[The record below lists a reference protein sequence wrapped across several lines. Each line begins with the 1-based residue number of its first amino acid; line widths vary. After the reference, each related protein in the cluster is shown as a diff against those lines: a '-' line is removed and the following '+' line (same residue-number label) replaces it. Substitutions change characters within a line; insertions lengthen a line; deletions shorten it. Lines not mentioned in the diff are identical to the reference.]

1 MNTESNKEKWIKM
14 VNDTL
19 TMGGKSKIT
28 INKYTYAIER
38 FLNAHSNNTKI
49 STFTEKEIIKY
60 LKKKFIDTNLK
71 ATTYNFN
78 LAAISYFYGLCF
90 EKEFNKKLLPKA
102 KLAKKLPTIL
112 DKETFINLVNNE
124 NNIEHK
130 CWLLLGFCCGLRAS
144 EVSRI
149 KIEDIDVNNHKLKI
163 IGKGNKERY
172 TILPDICIN
181 MLRQYCKYENITY
194 KTGYLFPGCDGEIH
208 ISSRTISNYFTLYA
222 KAINLPKNISFHTL
236 RHSFATYYLM
246 NGGEQFVL
254 KDMLGHQSLA
264 TTAIYV
270 HLANDFNNLKG
281 INYNGKQLHCSR
293 DISKIWK

>member
-1 MNTESNKEKWIKM
+1 MNTESNKQKWIKM

-28 INKYTYAIER
+28 IDKYTYAIER
-38 FLNAHSNNTKI
+38 FLNAHGNNTKI
-49 STFTEKEIIKY
+49 SSFTEKEIIKY

-172 TILPDICIN
+172 TILPDICITI
-181 MLRQYCKYENITY
+181 LREYCKKNRITY
-194 KTGYLFPGCDGEIH
+194 KNGYLFPGNKGEIH
-208 ISSRTISNYFTLYA
+208 LCSRTISNYFTNYVKEL
-222 KAINLPKNISFHTL
+222 NLQNKISFHTL
-236 RHSFATYYLM
+236 RHSFSTYYLM
-246 NGGEQFVL
+246 NGGDQFVL
-254 KDMLGHQSLA
+254 KDMLGHKSLS

-281 INYNGKQLHCSR
+281 INYHGK
-293 DISKIWK
+293 

>member
-1 MNTESNKEKWIKM
+1 MNTEVNKQKWIKM

-19 TMGGKSKIT
+19 TLGGKSKIT

-38 FLNAHSNNTKI
+38 FLNAHGNNTKI

-78 LAAISYFYGLCF
+78 LAAISYFYGVCF
-90 EKEFNKKLLPKA
+90 EKEFNKKILPKA
-102 KLAKKLPTIL
+102 KLAKKLPNIIEK
-112 DKETFINLVNNE
+112 DTFIKLINKE
-124 NNIEHK
+124 KNIEHK
-130 CWLLLGFCCGLRAS
+130 CWMILGFCSGLRVS

-149 KIEDIDVNNHKLKI
+149 KIEDIDVNNHKLKV

-172 TILPDICIN
+172 TILPDVCIKL
-181 MLRQYCKYENITY
+181 LRQYCKTKNITY
-194 KTGYLFPGCDGEIH
+194 KTGYLFPGCDGELH
-208 ISSRTISNYFTLYA
+208 ISSRTISNYFTIYA
-222 KAINLPKNISFHTL
+222 KSNNLPKNISFHTL
-236 RHSFATYYLM
+236 RHSFSTYYLM
-246 NGGEQFVL
+246 NGGDQFVL
-254 KDMLGHQSLA
+254 KDMLGHKSLS

-281 INYNGKQLHCSR
+281 INYHGK
-293 DISKIWK
+293 

>member
-1 MNTESNKEKWIKM
+1 M
-14 VNDTL
+14 VNETL

-28 INKYTYAIER
+28 ITKYTYAIER
-38 FLNAHSNNTKI
+38 FLNFHGNNTKI
-49 STFTEKEIIKY
+49 STFSEKEIIKY

-78 LAAISYFYGLCF
+78 LAAISYFYSLCF

-102 KLAKKLPTIL
+102 KLEKKLPQLI
-112 DKETFINLVNNE
+112 DKKLFVQMINNE
-124 NNIEHK
+124 NNLEHK
-130 CWLLLGFCCGLRAS
+130 CWMLLGFCCGLRAS
-144 EVSRI
+144 EVSKI
-149 KIEDIDVNNHKLKI
+149 KIENIDANNHKLKVM
-163 IGKGNKERY
+163 GKGQKERY
-172 TILPDICIN
+172 TILPDICIKL
-181 MLRQYCKYENITY
+181 LRLYCKVKNITY
-194 KTGYLFPGCDGEIH
+194 KTGYLFPGCKGEIH
-208 ISSRTISNYFTLYA
+208 ISSKTISNYFTIYA
-222 KAINLPKNISFHTL
+222 KSNNLPKNISFHTL

-281 INYNGKQLHCSR
+281 INYNEK
-293 DISKIWK
+293 

>member
-1 MNTESNKEKWIKM
+1 MNTEANKQKWIKM

-38 FLNAHSNNTKI
+38 FLNSHGNNTKI
-49 STFTEKEIIKY
+49 SAFTEKEIIKY

-78 LAAISYFYGLCF
+78 AIFYFYNLCF

-112 DKETFINLVNNE
+112 DKKLFIQMINKE
-124 NNIEHK
+124 YNIEHK
-130 CWLLLGFCCGLRAS
+130 CWLLLGFCCGLRTIEIAN
-144 EVSRI
+144 I
-149 KIEDIDVNNHKLKI
+149 KIEDIDVNNHRLKI

-172 TILPDICIN
+172 TILPDICITK
-181 MLRQYCKYENITY
+181 LREYCKVKRITY
-194 KTGYLFPGCDGEIH
+194 KTGYLFPGNNGEVH
-208 ISSRTISNYFTLYA
+208 ISPRTIGNYFTNYA
-222 KAINLPKNISFHTL
+222 KEFNLQKNISFHTL
-236 RHSFATYYLM
+236 RHSFATYFLM
-246 NGGEQFVL
+246 NGGDQFVL
-254 KDMLGHQSLA
+254 KDMLGHSSLS

-281 INYNGKQLHCSR
+281 INYDEK
-293 DISKIWK
+293 

>member
-1 MNTESNKEKWIKM
+1 MNTEVNKQKWIKM

-28 INKYTYAIER
+28 IDKYTYAIER
-38 FLNAHSNNTKI
+38 FLNTHGNNTKI

-78 LAAISYFYGLCF
+78 LAAISYFYLVCF

-102 KLAKKLPTIL
+102 KIAKKLPTII
-112 DKETFINLVNNE
+112 DKDTFIKLVNNE
-124 NNIEHK
+124 KNIEHK
-130 CWLLLGFCCGLRAS
+130 CWLILGFCSGLRAS
-144 EVSRI
+144 EVASI
-149 KIEDIDVNNHKLKI
+149 KIENIDVNNHKLKI
-163 IGKGNKERY
+163 VGKGNKERF
-172 TILPDICIN
+172 TILPDICIKL
-181 MLRQYCKYENITY
+181 LRQYCKDKKVAY
-194 KTGYLFPGCDGEIH
+194 KKGHLFPGCNGEIH
-208 ISSRTISNYFTLYA
+208 ISPRTISNYFTIYA
-222 KAINLPKNISFHTL
+222 KENNLPKNISFHTL

-246 NGGEQFVL
+246 NGGEQFIL
-254 KDMLGHQSLA
+254 KDMLGHQSIT

-281 INYNGKQLHCSR
+281 INYHEK
-293 DISKIWK
+293 

>member
-1 MNTESNKEKWIKM
+1 MNTEVNKQKWIIM

-38 FLNAHSNNTKI
+38 FLNAHGNNTKI

-60 LKKKFIDTNLK
+60 LKKKIIDTNLK

-78 LAAISYFYGLCF
+78 LAAISYFYGVCF
-90 EKEFNKKLLPKA
+90 EKEFNKKILPKA
-102 KLAKKLPTIL
+102 KLAKKLPNIIEK
-112 DKETFINLVNNE
+112 DTFIKLINKE
-124 NNIEHK
+124 KNIEHK
-130 CWLLLGFCCGLRAS
+130 CWMILGFCSGLRVS

-149 KIEDIDVNNHKLKI
+149 KIEDIDVNNHKLKV

-172 TILPDICIN
+172 TILPDVCIKL
-181 MLRQYCKYENITY
+181 LRQYCKTKNITY
-194 KTGYLFPGCDGEIH
+194 KTGYLFPGCDGELH
-208 ISSRTISNYFTLYA
+208 ISSRTISNYFTIYA
-222 KAINLPKNISFHTL
+222 KSNNLPKNISFHTL
-236 RHSFATYYLM
+236 RHSFSTYYLM
-246 NGGEQFVL
+246 NGGDQFVL
-254 KDMLGHQSLA
+254 KDMLGHKSLS

-281 INYNGKQLHCSR
+281 INYHGK
-293 DISKIWK
+293 